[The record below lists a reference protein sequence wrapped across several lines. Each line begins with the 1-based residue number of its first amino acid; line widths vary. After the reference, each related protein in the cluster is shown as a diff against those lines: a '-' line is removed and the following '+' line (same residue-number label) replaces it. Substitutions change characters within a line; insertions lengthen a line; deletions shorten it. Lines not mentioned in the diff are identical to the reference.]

1 MLEPK
6 LQVSEIQVS
15 YKPSAVKKQTITDS
29 QDAFNV
35 LREFFSPDTIALQE
49 QIHALYVNNANQV
62 LGVYGA
68 SLGGITGTVCDIRLI
83 LSVALRIAATGVIIS
98 HNHPS
103 GSMKP
108 SRQDEEL
115 TRKLKEAGKVM
126 DVKLLDH
133 LIVHPSG
140 TQFFSFADEGLL

>member
-29 QDAFNV
+29 QDAFTV
-35 LREFFSPDTIALQE
+35 LREFFFPDTIALQE
-49 QIHALYVNNANQV
+49 QIYALYVNNANQV
-62 LGVYGA
+62 LGVYRA
-68 SLGGITGTVCDIRLI
+68 SLGGLTGTVCDIRLI

-126 DVKLLDH
+126 DIKVLDH

-140 TQFFSFADEGLL
+140 AQFFSFADEGLL

>member
-1 MLEPK
+1 MIDSK
-6 LQVSEIQVS
+6 NQVAEIQVS
-15 YKPSAVKKQTITDS
+15 YRPTAVNKQTVTDS
-29 QDAFNV
+29 HDAFTI

-49 QIHALYVNNANQV
+49 QVYALYLNNANQV

-83 LSVALRIAATGVIIS
+83 LSVALRVAATGVIIC

-103 GSMKP
+103 GTLKP

-115 TRKLKEAGKVM
+115 TRKLREAAKFM
-126 DVKLLDH
+126 DIKLLDH
-133 LIVHPSG
+133 LILSPDGSYY
-140 TQFFSFADEGLL
+140 SFADEGLL